1 MKLAKC
7 LMIGLAALALLGCG
21 DDDEG
26 GSTGDGHPLSSLQI
40 SPGEARVPVGFEQ
53 QFQAQATW
61 EDGSVQDVT
70 QHPDVVWS
78 SSDAA
83 VVTVDEHGLAKGI
96 SPGTAVITTTATVNS
111 EPYSAT
117 ARVEVIDTYVTR
129 LQLTP
134 SSATVPVGLSQA
146 FVAIA
151 SFSDGQS
158 RDVTNASALSWYSSD
173 DSLAQV
179 SNEEGSKGLATGLA
193 VGALTLEAV
202 ATVNGE
208 PLQASAPLE
217 VTDALITGLDIHA
230 PQDPLPVGMSAQLSA
245 FASLSD
251 GSAPIDVTEHE
262 ALSWSSS
269 DPAVASISDSGLV
282 TGLAQ
287 GGSTIRVSGTINGVP
302 LDATEQ
308 LRVSSAFVTRLEL
321 QPTEGTV
328 PVGLQLAFTAV
339 AHLSDG
345 TSFDVTDNPL
355 VQWHS
360 SQPEIATVSNLEGSK
375 GLVTG
380 QTAGVATITAS
391 GTVEGMPFS
400 ASAPVTVSSA
410 VVTSLAV
417 TPPAASLSIGNRLQF
432 QAMATLSDG
441 SSRDVT
447 GDATTIWYSDAPTI
461 ATIGN
466 VDGSRGEAH
475 GLSEGLALITAS
487 LAGVTSTAAQLT
499 VMPVAPVA
507 PIIIEPRYNQIAS
520 LQLSQAEFAFWNANS
535 INSPEGQSALREL
548 SGRVYEQFR
557 DEFDFITVVMN
568 NDEVPT
574 TPVDMPTGEYAH
586 VRNDVAGIG
595 LGMFDSS
602 AEFHSDGKLQ
612 GIWFLYAKRYLSTS
626 TYGPI
631 LHEMAHRWANWVVP
645 PATGHWA
652 PWLGIVGQLNNVS
665 ANFADIELYLMGL
678 MESSEMTDPASLA
691 AYDLIPADQKP
702 RVPDAASAQ
711 KEFRTLLLILS
722 DRALTAT
729 EIQNYN
735 NGATLLARTDNPS
748 QQGTNFHKMTGGRGT
763 LVVSGLDTLVKPAP

>member
-1 MKLAKC
+1 MKLVKC
-7 LMIGLAALALLGCG
+7 LMIGLAALVLLGCG

-117 ARVEVIDTYVTR
+117 ARVEVIDTYVTG

-134 SSATVPVGLSQA
+134 ASATVPVGLSQA
-146 FVAIA
+146 FVATA

-173 DSLAQV
+173 DSLALV

-217 VTDALITGLDIHA
+217 VTDAVITGLDIHA
-230 PQDPLPVGMSAQLSA
+230 PEDPLPMGLSAQLHA
-245 FASLSD
+245 FATLSD
-251 GSAPIDVTEHE
+251 DSDPMEVTEHD
-262 ALSWSSS
+262 ALTWHSS
-269 DPAVASISDSGLV
+269 DPAVASISETGLV
-282 TGLAQ
+282 TGLTP
-287 GGSTIRVSGTINGVP
+287 GSATIGVSGMINGVSLEAIEP
-302 LDATEQ
+302 
-308 LRVSSAFVTRLEL
+308 LRVSSAAVIGLEV
-321 QPTEGTV
+321 QSMGSAIAA
-328 PVGLQLAFTAV
+328 GLQTQYVATAY
-339 AHLSDG
+339 LTDG
-345 TSFDVTDNPL
+345 TSFDVTDNAL
-355 VQWHS
+355 IQWQS
-360 SQPEIATVSNLEGSK
+360 NQPGIASVSNQAGSK

-380 QTAGVATITAS
+380 QTVGTATIMAS
-391 GTVEGMPFS
+391 GTLDGTAFT

-410 VVTSLAV
+410 VVTNLEV
-417 TPPAASLSIGNRLQF
+417 TPAAASVMVGGKVQY
-432 QAMATLSDG
+432 QAMASLSDG
-441 SSRDVT
+441 SNQEVT
-447 GDATTIWYSDAPTI
+447 DDDAILWSSDAPAI
-461 ATIGN
+461 ALISN
-466 VDGSRGEAH
+466 ASGSRGEAS
-475 GLSEGLALITAS
+475 GLSEGVALISAS
-487 LAGVTSTAAQLT
+487 LGGVTSTAARLS
-499 VMPVAPVA
+499 VMPTAPEA
-507 PIIIEPRYNQIAS
+507 PITIEPRQNQLAS
-520 LQLSQAEFAFWNANS
+520 LQLSPEAFAFWNTTS
-535 INSPEGQSALREL
+535 INSLEGQSALKEL
-548 SGRVYEQFR
+548 TGQVYNQFS
-557 DEFDFITVVMN
+557 DAFDFITVVMN
-568 NDEVPT
+568 NEEVP
-574 TPVDMPTGEYAH
+574 PGMPTGEFTHA
-586 VRNDVAGIG
+586 RNDVEGIG
-595 LGMFDSS
+595 LSLFDYT
-602 AEFHSDGKLQ
+602 ADFHSDGKLQ
-612 GIWFLYAKRYLSTS
+612 GISFLYKKKYLSTS

-652 PWLGIVGQLNNVS
+652 PWLGIVGQLNNAS

-691 AYDLIPADQKP
+691 AYALIPADQKP

-722 DRALTAT
+722 DRSLTAT

-763 LVVSGLDTLVKPAP
+763 LVVSGLDTLIKPAP